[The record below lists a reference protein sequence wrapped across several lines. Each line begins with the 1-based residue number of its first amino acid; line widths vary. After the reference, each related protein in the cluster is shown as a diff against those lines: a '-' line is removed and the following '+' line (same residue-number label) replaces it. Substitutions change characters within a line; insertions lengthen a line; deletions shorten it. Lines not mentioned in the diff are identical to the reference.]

1 MTHASL
7 AWPGGADVCVALTF
21 DVDADVGV
29 GWRRIEERLTALSEA
44 RFGAVRGMPRILELL
59 ARRNLRATFYVPG
72 EIAELHPNLIR
83 AVKDGGHE
91 IGHHGHLHLFP
102 DKATVSEQRDEIER
116 GFDALDRCVGVR
128 PRGFRSPGWEMTHE
142 TFAILAEHGVA
153 WDSSCMG
160 DDRPYFESFKTGT
173 MLELPVH
180 WSLDDW
186 VFYAFNRDSGGVMA
200 DPTALQRTWLL
211 EFESA
216 LHERRMVTYTM
227 HPEAT
232 GPGYRIRAL
241 DTLLDDMEQRANVWF
256 ATHGE
261 VEALVRE
268 SQEAP
273 A

>member
-1 MTHASL
+1 MSEPL
-7 AWPGGADVCVALTF
+7 SWPGGAEGCVALTF

-44 RFGAVRGMPRILELL
+44 RYGAVRGMPRILELL
-59 ARRNLRATFYVPG
+59 ERRGLRATFYVPG
-72 EIAELHPNLIR
+72 EIAELHPDLVRAIR
-83 AVKDGGHE
+83 DGGHE

-102 DKATVSEQRDEIER
+102 DRATVSEQREEIER
-116 GFDALDRCVGVR
+116 GFEALDRCAGVR
-128 PRGFRSPGWEMTHE
+128 PRGFRSPGWEMTHD
-142 TFAILAEHGVA
+142 TFAMLAEHGVA

-160 DDRPYFESFKTGT
+160 DDRPYYERFRTGT

-186 VFYAFNRDSGGVMA
+186 VFYAFNRDGGGVMA
-200 DPTALQRTWLL
+200 DPDALRRTWLL

-216 LHERRMVTYTM
+216 LADRRLVTYTM

-232 GPGYRIRAL
+232 GRGYRIQTLQA
-241 DTLLDDMEQRANVWF
+241 LLDAMQERATVWF

-261 VEALVRE
+261 VEALVRD
-268 SQEAP
+268 QWP
-273 A
+273 RP